1 MLLYQ
6 MRKHILT
13 LIIFMGTLLSVTAQP
28 LASYRF
34 EERSFSLGGGYAD
47 IIDTYLS
54 PLNYNG
60 ANVMLMGEH
69 FSQTALSSNRWYT
82 QSLFSLHG
90 DYVMPRSGSGLM
102 VGGMVDYSRTYYYRI
117 RLKEANFSVYVGS
130 QGQLRM
136 GGIYNLRNS
145 NNPAQLKL
153 GVNAAVSAMAK
164 YVFLLGDLPMNIR
177 LQADLPLLGVAFG
190 PDYGQSYYE
199 IFYLGESEGC
209 VHTTSL
215 HNNLSIRTNISCD
228 IQLVS
233 CTLRFILANDFYQW
247 TLKGQYYRMG
257 IHSIMLG
264 YVKNLYQVVR
274 DDRVRQYIPY

>member
-1 MLLYQ
+1 
-6 MRKHILT
+6 
-13 LIIFMGTLLSVTAQP
+13 MGTLLSVTAQP